1 MFLATP
7 AKFHYVFNLR
17 DLSRIYEGCCLAT
30 IDCFDTGAKI
40 ARLWR
45 NECTRVFCDRTATA
59 EDFTLVNEKISS
71 IIQAK
76 WAGDSDTILAEPMIF
91 GDYEQC
97 VDRLISD
104 SEDPRLY
111 KDLGRFD
118 QSRKIFTEVMDNYNL
133 DRNPMTL
140 VLFEYALEHLV
151 RVHRIIRMSRGCGL
165 LIGVGGSGKQS
176 MTKLAAFCAGQ
187 EVFGITLTR
196 GYGEMQFRED
206 MKELYRM
213 LLTKE
218 VVFLFTDAHVANE
231 GFLESINNMITTGI
245 IPALFEP
252 DERDSLIN
260 NIRKDV
266 KQAGIVDTADNCWNY
281 YVNRCRANLHVVL
294 AMSPS
299 MKLRVRCRNFP
310 GLISGCVI
318 DWYFTWPEDALTK
331 VAEFFLSEVSLP
343 TEQRPGIV
351 GHLVFAHR
359 EVMKLASRFAD
370 ELRRKYYVT
379 PKNYLD
385 FISNYKLLLM
395 TNDKKIDESVKR
407 LEGGLTKLIEAAS
420 AVDRMTVDLKEQKV
434 VVDAKTADVEALIA
448 VIQDKTII
456 ANQQQEEAQVKQKEA
471 EEQAKV
477 IEVEK
482 EKADKALN
490 EALPAVEAAAA
501 ALDNLDQRELQEL
514 ASFASPDARVV
525 KVTTCC
531 IILNVT
537 GDKTL
542 TDDWAGGKRLLKTSG
557 ILNLLKK
564 YKRDEIKDKQIE
576 RVKKFFKDKEFTPEG
591 MMKTSKA
598 AGGLLGWVNAIVN
611 YHEIAKNVTPL
622 REKVKQMQKEQ
633 AATEKELNA
642 LNHKLSELAAELKDL
657 DADYGTQSAA
667 LNELQ
672 VKANLMEKRL
682 AAASKLIVGLSG
694 ERTRWTE
701 SVGDLQEQKT
711 RLVGDCLL
719 ASSFLSYAG
728 AFSNTFRAEMMSVK
742 FDPDIRGREI
752 PLTMQ
757 YNVRHF
763 LTTNAVEQDWIAK
776 GLPADEHSIQNGI
789 LR

>member
-1 MFLATP
+1 M
-7 AKFHYVFNLR
+7 
-17 DLSRIYEGCCLAT
+17 G
-30 IDCFDTGAKI
+30 
-40 ARLWR
+40 
-45 NECTRVFCDRTATA
+45 
-59 EDFTLVNEKISS
+59 TLVNEKISS

-140 VLFEYALEHLV
+140 VLFVYALEHLV

-176 MTKLAAFCAGQ
+176 MTKLAAFCAGR

-501 ALDNLDQRELQEL
+501 VLDNLDQRELQEL

-576 RVKKFFKDKEFTPEG
+576 RVKKF
-591 MMKTSKA
+591 
-598 AGGLLGWVNAIVN
+598 
-611 YHEIAKNVTPL
+611 
-622 REKVKQMQKEQ
+622 
-633 AATEKELNA
+633 
-642 LNHKLSELAAELKDL
+642 
-657 DADYGTQSAA
+657 
-667 LNELQ
+667 
-672 VKANLMEKRL
+672 
-682 AAASKLIVGLSG
+682 
-694 ERTRWTE
+694 
-701 SVGDLQEQKT
+701 
-711 RLVGDCLL
+711 
-719 ASSFLSYAG
+719 
-728 AFSNTFRAEMMSVK
+728 
-742 FDPDIRGREI
+742 
-752 PLTMQ
+752 
-757 YNVRHF
+757 
-763 LTTNAVEQDWIAK
+763 
-776 GLPADEHSIQNGI
+776 
-789 LR
+789 